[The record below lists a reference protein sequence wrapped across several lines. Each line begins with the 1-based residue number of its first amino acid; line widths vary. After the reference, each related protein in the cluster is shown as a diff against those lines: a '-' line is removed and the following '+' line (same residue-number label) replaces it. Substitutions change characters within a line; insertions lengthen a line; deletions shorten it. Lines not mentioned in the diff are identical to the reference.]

1 MAHFCSMCGPKFCS
15 MKITQDVRDYA
26 ASLAASLSASQL
38 ASGEASGP
46 DAAERQA
53 EPVQAE
59 ELTAQPLEVL
69 DAEAGMAR
77 MSAQFK
83 AAGSALYHPATASE
97 KSLSN
102 PKPKSKPNPKPE
114 ATRYEE
120 EA

>member
-1 MAHFCSMCGPKFCS
+1 

-38 ASGEASGP
+38 ASGEASEP
-46 DAAERQA
+46 DSAERQT

-83 AAGSALYHPATASE
+83 ASGSALYHPATASE
-97 KSLSN
+97 KSLSES
-102 PKPKSKPNPKPE
+102 KPKSNPTPKSNPEPE

>member
-26 ASLAASLSASQL
+26 ASLAASQV
-38 ASGEASGP
+38 ASGDSSGP
-46 DAAERQA
+46 DAEERQT

-83 AAGSALYHPATASE
+83 AAGSALYHPATAGE

-102 PKPKSKPNPKPE
+102 PKPKSKPE